1 MTVIEEKKTGPKA
14 PAISP
19 VAADPVVVL
28 SQAPPI
34 SLSGPKPVVD
44 KPTKVVASTF
54 NAMMK

>member
-1 MTVIEEKKTGPKA
+1 MSEEQKTGLKV

-28 SQAPPI
+28 SQAPPM
-34 SLSGPKPVVD
+34 SLFGPKPIVD